1 MKKLIIC
8 LTLILTTSCVN
19 KYSEAFCLEYAIIK
33 FNQNELDNLLIDS
46 KRKVAK
52 NNRKFKEMCK

>member
-1 MKKLIIC
+1 M
-8 LTLILTTSCVN
+8 TSCES
-19 KYSEAFCLEYAIIK
+19 KYSEAFCLEYIIIK

-52 NNRKFKEMCK
+52 NNRKFEEICK